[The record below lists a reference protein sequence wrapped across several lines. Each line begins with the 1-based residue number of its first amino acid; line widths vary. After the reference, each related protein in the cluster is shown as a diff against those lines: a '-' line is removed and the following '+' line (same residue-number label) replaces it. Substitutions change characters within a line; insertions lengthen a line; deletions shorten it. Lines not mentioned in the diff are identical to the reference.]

1 MCDAELIRSSLLK
14 IKKAIDRILER
25 SDTIFS
31 PNDFLTTP
39 SGVERMESIC
49 MLLIAIGE
57 SVKRIDKATNKQLLF
72 QYPEIDWKGVMGMR
86 DIIAHHY
93 FDIDAEVVFDVMKN
107 NLPAVKGCIDK
118 MIFNLEANA
127 LLRRRSSGLLTK

>member
-1 MCDAELIRSSLLK
+1 MYDIELIRSSLLK
-14 IKKAIDRILER
+14 VKTAIEKILER
-25 SDTIFS
+25 SETILS
-31 PNDFLTTP
+31 ADDFLNTP

-57 SVKRIDKATNKQLLF
+57 SVKRIDKATDKKLLP
-72 QYPEIDWKGVMGMR
+72 QYPEVDWKGAMGMR

-107 NLPAVKGCIDK
+107 NLPTIKITIDK
-118 MIFNLEANA
+118 IIANL
-127 LLRRRSSGLLTK
+127 